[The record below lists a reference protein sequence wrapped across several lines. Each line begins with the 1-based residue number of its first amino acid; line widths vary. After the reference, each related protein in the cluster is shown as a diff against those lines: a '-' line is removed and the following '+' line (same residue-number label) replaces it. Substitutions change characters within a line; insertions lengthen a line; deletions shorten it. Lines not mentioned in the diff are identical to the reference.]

1 MLLYHTVYT
10 PLKWSVLLNTCETI
24 SDKQST
30 RTRGHA
36 CSSCSSLRQDDVP
49 VLPSEHGRTGTS
61 GRQSYLTLQ
70 FFPLNRENVHR
81 SYLQRRQVTC
91 FQHPLLS
98 KSQNTVLLLKNGISF
113 APICAAT
120 SAGVCQVELPRSP
133 AAPNLE
139 SNISLNKETHNQNQ
153 CYQASPA
160 VCKPIFCCWP
170 FLCCPELLNIRRS
183 GVPNNSV

>member
-139 SNISLNKETHNQNQ
+139 SNISLNKETHNQSQ